1 MSIRIVTFA
10 EAILQPRQAEIVVVY
25 REAFTQP
32 PYNKPA
38 VCHPEIRGKT
48 RLPTA
53 ANGVQ

>member
-32 PYNKPA
+32 PYNRPA